1 MDYMG
6 RVSHIMTGGIHKA
19 DVAVFYNA
27 EGEWTGGKNQTFFN
41 ICRTLTQGLVDF
53 DIIPYDV
60 LKNAEIKDSKLQI
73 NGESYGALIISES
86 EIMPFDRLECFNALA
101 KKGLPI
107 IFTDSLPS
115 RSAEGND
122 ISSLLPNFEVVKNS
136 GLVSNLR
143 TRGLCHV
150 SGEGKELSSLRFYH
164 IARDEKDIYLFSNE
178 AICDT
183 LDVELTLNQT
193 GECLIYDPWDNKLYK
208 SSTRDDKL
216 HLVLEKGNMLIV
228 IFGDE
233 IPNDVPSLTYEQ
245 DRIELPLLFD
255 ISIMEEEKNEFTQ
268 IAKGSKCFDISA
280 PEHMPSF
287 SGSIRYQTSFMA
299 TNGYSVIDLGQVGD
313 TCEAWLNGEYLGTRI
328 CAPYKFDIKKALQNG
343 ENKLEVIV
351 KSNLGHKRREWLSSF
366 IQIPPSG
373 IIGEIYLCKYSKN
386 N

>member
-1 MDYMG
+1 
-6 RVSHIMTGGIHKA
+6 
-19 DVAVFYNA
+19 
-27 EGEWTGGKNQTFFN
+27 
-41 ICRTLTQGLVDF
+41 
-53 DIIPYDV
+53 
-60 LKNAEIKDSKLQI
+60 
-73 NGESYGALIISES
+73 
-86 EIMPFDRLECFNALA
+86 MPFDRLECFNTLA

-107 IFTDSLPS
+107 IFTNSLPS

-122 ISSLLPNFEVVKNS
+122 ISSFLLNFEAVENGV
-136 GLVSNLR
+136 LVSNLR

-208 SSTRDDKL
+208 SSTRDNKL

-245 DRIELPLLFD
+245 NRIELPLLFD
-255 ISIMEEEKNEFTQ
+255 ISIMEEEKNEFIQ

-328 CAPYKFDIKKALQNG
+328 CAPYKFDMKKALQNG
-343 ENKLEVIV
+343 ENKLEIIV